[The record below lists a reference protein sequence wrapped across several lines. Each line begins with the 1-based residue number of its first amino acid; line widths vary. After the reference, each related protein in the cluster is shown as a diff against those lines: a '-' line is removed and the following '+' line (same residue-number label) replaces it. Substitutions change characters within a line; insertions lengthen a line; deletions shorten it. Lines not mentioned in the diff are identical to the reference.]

1 MIKQRLKYAELSAAP
16 YKGLVSA
23 LMALEKG
30 ALDKA
35 TIELM
40 FMRVSQINGCAFCLE
55 MHGKALRESGISHDK
70 LDQLAG
76 WRVSNAF
83 GERERAALEWAES
96 VTLIAA
102 TGAPDS
108 AFEALRA
115 HFSDA
120 EIADLTFAISIMN
133 AFNRL
138 AVSMRQ

>member
-1 MIKQRLKYAELSAAP
+1 MIKQRLKYSELSPAP
-16 YKGLVSA
+16 YKGMVTA

-40 FMRVSQINGCAFCLE
+40 FMRVSQINGCAYCLD
-55 MHGKALRESGISHDK
+55 MHGKALRESGVDNAK

-76 WRVSNAF
+76 WRVSHAF
-83 GERERAALEWAES
+83 SDRERAALEWADS

-108 AFEALRA
+108 AFEALQT

-120 EIADLTFAISIMN
+120 EIADLTFAISIMT

-138 AVSMRQ
+138 AISMRQ

>member
-1 MIKQRLKYAELSAAP
+1 MIKQRLKYSELSPAP
-16 YKGLVSA
+16 YKGMVAA

-40 FMRVSQINGCAFCLE
+40 FMRVSQINGCAYCLD
-55 MHGKALRESGISHDK
+55 MHGKALRESGVDNAK

-76 WRVSNAF
+76 WRVSHAF
-83 GERERAALEWAES
+83 SDRERAALEWADS

-108 AFEALRA
+108 AFEALQTY
-115 HFSDA
+115 FSDA

-138 AVSMRQ
+138 AISMRQ

>member
-1 MIKQRLKYAELSAAP
+1 MIKQRLKYSELSPAP
-16 YKGLVSA
+16 YKGMVTA

-40 FMRVSQINGCAFCLE
+40 FMRVSQINGCAYCLD
-55 MHGKALRESGISHDK
+55 MHGKALRESGVDNAK

-76 WRVSNAF
+76 WRVSHAF
-83 GERERAALEWAES
+83 SDRERAALEWADS

-108 AFEALRA
+108 AFEALQT
-115 HFSDA
+115 HFSEA
-120 EIADLTFAISIMN
+120 EIADLTFAISIMS

-138 AVSMRQ
+138 AISMRQ

>member
-1 MIKQRLKYAELSAAP
+1 MIKQRLKYSELSPAP
-16 YKGLVSA
+16 YKGMVTA

-40 FMRVSQINGCAFCLE
+40 FMRVSQINGCAYCLD
-55 MHGKALRESGISHDK
+55 MHGKTLRESGVDNAK

-76 WRVSNAF
+76 WRVSHAF
-83 GERERAALEWAES
+83 NDRERAALEWADS

-108 AFEALRA
+108 AFEALQA
-115 HFSDA
+115 HFSEA

-138 AVSMRQ
+138 AISMRQ

>member
-1 MIKQRLKYAELSAAP
+1 MIKQRLKYSELSPAP
-16 YKGLVSA
+16 YKGMVAA

-40 FMRVSQINGCAFCLE
+40 FMRVSQINGCPYCLD
-55 MHGKALRESGISHDK
+55 MHGKALRESGVDNAK

-76 WRVSNAF
+76 WRVSHAF
-83 GERERAALEWAES
+83 SDRERAALEWADS

-108 AFEALRA
+108 AFEALQT
-115 HFSDA
+115 HFSEA

-138 AVSMRQ
+138 AISMRQ

>member
-1 MIKQRLKYAELSAAP
+1 MIKQRLKYSELSPAP
-16 YKGLVSA
+16 YKGMVTA

-40 FMRVSQINGCAFCLE
+40 FMRVSQINGCAYCLD
-55 MHGKALRESGISHDK
+55 MHGKALRESGVDNAK

-76 WRVSNAF
+76 WRVSHAF
-83 GERERAALEWAES
+83 SNRERAALEWADS

-108 AFEALRA
+108 AFEALQT
-115 HFSDA
+115 HFSEA

-138 AVSMRQ
+138 AISMRQ

>member
-1 MIKQRLKYAELSAAP
+1 MIKQRLKYSELSPAP
-16 YKGLVSA
+16 YKGMVAA

-40 FMRVSQINGCAFCLE
+40 FMRVSQINGCAYCLD
-55 MHGKALRESGISHDK
+55 MHGKALRESGVDNAK

-76 WRVSNAF
+76 WRVSHAF
-83 GERERAALEWAES
+83 SDRERAALEWADS

-108 AFEALRA
+108 AFEALQT

-138 AVSMRQ
+138 AISMRQ

>member
-1 MIKQRLKYAELSAAP
+1 MIKQRLKYSELSPAP
-16 YKGLVSA
+16 YKGMVTA

-40 FMRVSQINGCAFCLE
+40 FMRVSQINGCAYCLD
-55 MHGKALRESGISHDK
+55 MHGKALRESGVDNVK

-76 WRVSNAF
+76 WRVSHAF
-83 GERERAALEWAES
+83 SDRERAALEWADS

-108 AFEALRA
+108 AFEALQT

-138 AVSMRQ
+138 AISMRQ

>member
-1 MIKQRLKYAELSAAP
+1 MIKQRLKYSELSPAP
-16 YKGLVSA
+16 YKGMVTA

-40 FMRVSQINGCAFCLE
+40 FMRVSQINGCAYCLD
-55 MHGKALRESGISHDK
+55 MHGKALRESGVDNAK

-76 WRVSNAF
+76 WRVSHAF
-83 GERERAALEWAES
+83 SDRERAALEWADS

-108 AFEALRA
+108 AFEALQTY
-115 HFSDA
+115 FSEA

-138 AVSMRQ
+138 AISMRQ

>member
-1 MIKQRLKYAELSAAP
+1 MIKQRLKYSELSPAP
-16 YKGLVSA
+16 YKGMVTA

-30 ALDKA
+30 SLDKA

-40 FMRVSQINGCAFCLE
+40 FMRVSQINGCAYCLD
-55 MHGKALRESGISHDK
+55 MHGKALRESGVDNAK

-76 WRVSNAF
+76 WRVSHAF
-83 GERERAALEWAES
+83 SDRERAALEWADS

-108 AFEALRA
+108 AFEALQT

-138 AVSMRQ
+138 AISMRQ

>member
-1 MIKQRLKYAELSAAP
+1 MIKPRLKYSELSPAP
-16 YKGLVSA
+16 YKGMVNA

-40 FMRVSQINGCAFCLE
+40 FMRVSQINGCAYCLD
-55 MHGKALRESGISHDK
+55 MHGKALRESGVDNAK

-76 WRVSNAF
+76 WRVSHEF
-83 GERERAALEWAES
+83 SDRERAALEWADS

-108 AFEALRA
+108 AFESLQA

>member
-1 MIKQRLKYAELSAAP
+1 MIKQRLKYSELSPAP
-16 YKGLVSA
+16 YKGMVTA

-40 FMRVSQINGCAFCLE
+40 FMRVSQINGCAYCLD
-55 MHGKALRESGISHDK
+55 MHGKALRESGVDNAK

-76 WRVSNAF
+76 WRVSHAF
-83 GERERAALEWAES
+83 SDRERATLEWADS

-108 AFEALRA
+108 AFEALQT

-138 AVSMRQ
+138 AISMRQ

>member
-1 MIKQRLKYAELSAAP
+1 MIKQRLKYSELSPAP
-16 YKGLVSA
+16 YKGMVTA

-40 FMRVSQINGCAFCLE
+40 FMRVSQINGCAYCLD
-55 MHGKALRESGISHDK
+55 MHGKALRESGVDNAK

-76 WRVSNAF
+76 WRVSHAF
-83 GERERAALEWAES
+83 SDRERAALEWADS

-108 AFEALRA
+108 AFEALQT
-115 HFSDA
+115 HFSNA

-138 AVSMRQ
+138 AISMRQ

>member
-1 MIKQRLKYAELSAAP
+1 MIKQRLNYAELAPAP
-16 YKGLVSA
+16 YKNMVSA

-40 FMRVSQINGCAFCLE
+40 FMRVSQINGCAYCLD
-55 MHGKALRESGISHDK
+55 MHGKALRESGFSHEF
-70 LDQLAG
+70 
-76 WRVSNAF
+76 S
-83 GERERAALEWAES
+83 ERERAALEWAES

-108 AFEALRA
+108 AFEALKA
-115 HFSDA
+115 HFIDT

-138 AVSMRQ
+138 AVSMRE

>member
-1 MIKQRLKYAELSAAP
+1 MIKQRLKYAELSAGP

-55 MHGKALRESGISHDK
+55 MHGKALRESGVSNDK

-76 WRVSNAF
+76 WRVSNVF
-83 GERERAALEWAES
+83 SERERAALEWAES

-108 AFEALRA
+108 VFEALQV

>member
-1 MIKQRLKYAELSAAP
+1 MIKQRLKYSELSPAP
-16 YKGLVSA
+16 YKGMVTA

-40 FMRVSQINGCAFCLE
+40 FMRVSQINGCAYCLD
-55 MHGKALRESGISHDK
+55 MHGKALRESGVDNAK

-76 WRVSNAF
+76 WRVSHAF
-83 GERERAALEWAES
+83 SDRERAALEWADS

-108 AFEALRA
+108 AFEALQA
-115 HFSDA
+115 HFSEA

>member
-1 MIKQRLKYAELSAAP
+1 MIKQRLKYSELSPAP
-16 YKGLVSA
+16 YKGMVTA

-40 FMRVSQINGCAFCLE
+40 FMRVSQINGCAYCLD
-55 MHGKALRESGISHDK
+55 MHGKALRESGVDNAK

-76 WRVSNAF
+76 WRVSHAF
-83 GERERAALEWAES
+83 SDRERAALEWADS

-108 AFEALRA
+108 AFEALQT
-115 HFSDA
+115 HFSEA
-120 EIADLTFAISIMN
+120 EIADLTFAIS
-133 AFNRL
+133 
-138 AVSMRQ
+138 MRQ

>member
-1 MIKQRLKYAELSAAP
+1 MIKQRLNYSELSPAP
-16 YKGLVSA
+16 YKNMVNA

-30 ALDKA
+30 ALDKE

-40 FMRVSQINGCAFCLE
+40 FMRVSQINGCAYCLD
-55 MHGKALRESGISHDK
+55 MHGKALRESGVSSAK

-76 WRVSNAF
+76 WRVSHAF
-83 GERERAALEWAES
+83 SEREHVALEWAES

-102 TGAPDS
+102 TGAPDN
-108 AFEALRA
+108 AFEAQQA

-138 AVSMRQ
+138 AISMRQ

>member
-1 MIKQRLKYAELSAAP
+1 MIKQRLNYAELAPAP
-16 YKGLVSA
+16 YKNMVSA

-40 FMRVSQINGCAFCLE
+40 FMRVSQINGCAYCLD
-55 MHGKALRESGISHDK
+55 MHGKALRESGFSYAK
-70 LDQLAG
+70 LDTLAG
-76 WRVSNAF
+76 WRVSHEF
-83 GERERAALEWAES
+83 SERERAALEWAES

-108 AFEALRA
+108 AFEALKA
-115 HFSDA
+115 LFSDT

>member
-1 MIKQRLKYAELSAAP
+1 MIKQRLKYSELSPAP
-16 YKGLVSA
+16 YKGMVTA

-40 FMRVSQINGCAFCLE
+40 FMRVSQINGCAYCLD
-55 MHGKALRESGISHDK
+55 MHGKALRESGVDNAK

-76 WRVSNAF
+76 WRVSHAF
-83 GERERAALEWAES
+83 SDRERSALEWADS

-108 AFEALRA
+108 AFEALQT
-115 HFSDA
+115 HFSEA

-138 AVSMRQ
+138 AISMRQ

>member
-1 MIKQRLKYAELSAAP
+1 M
-16 YKGLVSA
+16 VTA

-40 FMRVSQINGCAFCLE
+40 FMRVSQINGCAYCLD
-55 MHGKALRESGISHDK
+55 MHGKALRESGVDNAK

-76 WRVSNAF
+76 WRVSHAF
-83 GERERAALEWAES
+83 SDRERAALEWADS

-108 AFEALRA
+108 AFEALQT
-115 HFSDA
+115 HFSEA

-138 AVSMRQ
+138 AISMRQ

>member
-1 MIKQRLKYAELSAAP
+1 
-16 YKGLVSA
+16 
-23 LMALEKG
+23 MALEKG

-40 FMRVSQINGCAFCLE
+40 FMRVSQINGCAYCLD
-55 MHGKALRESGISHDK
+55 MHGKALRESGVDNAK

-76 WRVSNAF
+76 WRVSHAF
-83 GERERAALEWAES
+83 SDRERAALEWADS

-108 AFEALRA
+108 AFEALQT

-138 AVSMRQ
+138 AISMRQ

>member
-1 MIKQRLKYAELSAAP
+1 MIKQRLKYSELSPAP
-16 YKGLVSA
+16 YKGMVTA

-40 FMRVSQINGCAFCLE
+40 FMRVSQINGCAYCLD
-55 MHGKALRESGISHDK
+55 MHGKALRESGVDNAK

-76 WRVSNAF
+76 WRVSHAF
-83 GERERAALEWAES
+83 SDRERAALEWADS

-108 AFEALRA
+108 AFEALQTQ
-115 HFSDA
+115 FSEA

-138 AVSMRQ
+138 AISMRQ

>member
-1 MIKQRLKYAELSAAP
+1 MIKQRLKYSELSPAP
-16 YKGLVSA
+16 YKGMVTA

-40 FMRVSQINGCAFCLE
+40 FMRVSQINGCAYCLD
-55 MHGKALRESGISHDK
+55 MHGKALRESGVDNAK

-76 WRVSNAF
+76 WRVSHAF
-83 GERERAALEWAES
+83 SDRERAALEWADS

-108 AFEALRA
+108 AFEALQT
-115 HFSDA
+115 HFSEA

-138 AVSMRQ
+138 AISMRQ

>member
-1 MIKQRLKYAELSAAP
+1 MIKPRLKYSELSPAP
-16 YKGLVSA
+16 YKGMVNA

-40 FMRVSQINGCAFCLE
+40 FMRVSQINGCAYCLD
-55 MHGKALRESGISHDK
+55 MHGKALRESGVDNAK

-76 WRVSNAF
+76 WRVSHEF
-83 GERERAALEWAES
+83 SDRERAALEWADS

-108 AFEALRA
+108 TFESLQA

>member
-1 MIKQRLKYAELSAAP
+1 MIKQRLNYSELSPAP
-16 YKGLVSA
+16 YKNMVNA

-40 FMRVSQINGCAFCLE
+40 FMRVSQINGCAYCLD
-55 MHGKALRESGISHDK
+55 MHGKALRDSGVGNAK

-76 WRVSNAF
+76 WRVSHEF
-83 GERERAALEWAES
+83 SERERAALEWAES

-102 TGAPDS
+102 TGAPDG
-108 AFEALRA
+108 AFTALQA

>member
-1 MIKQRLKYAELSAAP
+1 MIKQRLKYSELSPAP
-16 YKGLVSA
+16 YKGMVTA

-40 FMRVSQINGCAFCLE
+40 FMRVSQINGCAYCLD
-55 MHGKALRESGISHDK
+55 MHGKALRESGVDNAK

-76 WRVSNAF
+76 WPVSHAF
-83 GERERAALEWAES
+83 SNRERAALEWADS

-108 AFEALRA
+108 AFEALQA

-138 AVSMRQ
+138 AISMRQ